1 MSLFHDSAIIGA
13 SGSGGGAGYS
23 IERSLRF
30 NSSDSAYLSRTPA
43 SAGNRKTWTWAG
55 WVKLA
60 KTSFNNLL
68 ECVGP
73 TTPGTRTS
81 FMINDLDKIDFFTD
95 NTSSSRITTTQV
107 FRDYSAWYHI
117 VLAVDTI
124 QATASNR
131 VKIYVNG
138 SQITTFSTATYP
150 SQNLDTQVNNT
161 QLHTI
166 GRVYDP
172 FYANMYLADV
182 HLIDGQAL
190 DPTSFGEF
198 DDNGVWQPK
207 AFSGGSYGTNGF
219 HLDFS
224 DNSTAAALGTDT
236 SGNGNTWT
244 VNNFSVQDIA
254 RSDVISAVSSV
265 SAPTFSSTLSKV
277 GASENGEQYDAAT
290 NVFTNSGLF
299 YGSGRGGSITWSA
312 SSYGLSG
319 YLQVSGSGAS
329 WRLDVN
335 GVEQTNKTGTN
346 YYSSIST
353 IQLVSLDG
361 DNDVKLNA
369 INLNGVRLINGMTLQ
384 KVDLAS
390 ASGLSGSLLLQQ
402 KLYQSNGGANGTVY
416 SIQTSPP
423 AIRFSAT
430 TGTWVAS
437 AGHTIF
443 APSTGSG
450 NDSLVDVPTN
460 GSEVDT
466 GAGGQVRGNYCT
478 LNPLTSTS
486 GTYSQGNLRFVG
498 PSAYRRSN
506 GSIAVSTGKWYW
518 EVTLGNGPVTPRI
531 STSQWNAFGFG
542 LSTAFGSTTNMN
554 AVTDALVLQDN
565 GYYKNFSGSNT
576 DGGTAFSSGDVLSI
590 AVDLDANTFT
600 FRRNNTQIVTGTIG
614 GTAGR
619 ELVPVIISYDGQYG
633 VMDCNFG
640 QRPFAYTAP
649 SGFKA
654 LCTANLPAPV
664 VTKPS
669 TVMDVALWTSTTSI
683 TMNMSPDLVW
693 MKRRNSSGNHALVD
707 TVRTNTKH
715 LETDSTNAEQTESTP
730 YISSFNSNGFSLS
743 SGTIFNNG
751 NSYVAWCW
759 DAGSSTVTNTAG
771 SITSQVRANASAGFS
786 IVTYTGAVSSPA
798 KVGHGLNATPAFVI
812 VKPRSTSDFWVCY
825 HSAFNDLSKYI
836 VLNSTNAVGTAASN
850 YWGTSSDWNS
860 STFGIYPSAGSNNNL
875 VGVSHVA
882 YCFAPVAGYS
892 SFGSYTGNGQSGDS
906 APFIWTGFRP
916 RWVLTKASSSTG
928 LWNIHDTQR
937 SNYNPTS
944 KLLWADSSS
953 NEVDYAG
960 GDFTIDCLSNGFK
973 ARAATA
979 SLNSSGVTYVW
990 AAFAESPFQYARAR

>member
-198 DDNGVWQPK
+198 DDNGIWQPIEY
-207 AFSGGSYGTNGF
+207 AGTYGTNGF
-219 HLDFS
+219 HLPFS
-224 DNSTAAALGTDT
+224 DNSTAAALGTDS

-786 IVTYTGAVSSPA
+786 IVTYTGSTGNYTF
-798 KVGHGLNATPAFVI
+798 GHGLGAAPKLVLIKNRSASANWFVI
-812 VKPRSTSDFWVCY
+812 TDVTGSWTYGF
-825 HSAFNDLSKYI
+825 
-836 VLNSTNAVGTAASN
+836 LNSTDALAGPAAQSA
-850 YWGTSSDWNS
+850 S
-860 STFGIYPSAGSNNNL
+860 STVVNLANNAYNWFNAN
-875 VGVSHVA
+875 GDNYVA
-882 YCFAPVAGYS
+882 YCFAPVNNFS
-892 SFGSYTGNGQSGDS
+892 SFGFYQGNGSSDG
-906 APFIWTGFRP
+906 PFVYCGFRP
-916 RWVLTKASSSTG
+916 RYVLQKKISDVSAWSIRDAVRDPYNAANTRLWTNFASAE
-928 LWNIHDTQR
+928 
-937 SNYNPTS
+937 SN
-944 KLLWADSSS
+944 AD
-953 NEVDYAG
+953 A
-960 GDFTIDCLSNGFK
+960 IDLLSNGFK
-973 ARAATA
+973 VRNTDTDWNASGAT
-979 SLNSSGVTYVW
+979 YIY